1 MVRDDCRSLRQLSGQ
16 MRGTAVPRSD
26 GAGPSTQ
33 PGVRR
38 GPTTKFTAPAY
49 YKFESI
55 FLQRRV
61 SCELGADLR
70 ALTSMLRGD
79 IFCRRP
85 NYGRSRNRCSKV
97 VWVRDMEGTVSSFDT
112 IQLFRFRFR
121 HLSSEK
127 MRRSDCRLPGRRHP
141 VPEVRSMAA
150 DTASS
155 NWTRSYRI
163 WAIRPAARR
172 RNRLRGICSGSPV

>member
-1 MVRDDCRSLRQLSGQ
+1 LPTRDAGPISWMGSLSTSRLARGRWSAAGPLS
-16 MRGTAVPRSD
+16 TAVSFSVGPR
-26 GAGPSTQ
+26 
-33 PGVRR
+33 VRIR
-38 GPTTKFTAPAY
+38 FPP
-49 YKFESI
+49 
-55 FLQRRV
+55 RV

-97 VWVRDMEGTVSSFDT
+97 VWVRDLEGTVSSFDT